1 MAPEELASSADYD
14 YPPVTDVTGNLEVSS
29 GWEVIFT
36 TVFIPILYSVVF
48 LLGLAGNLFVIVL
61 MAKKSGGKRV
71 VDTFVL
77 NLAVADVIFVC
88 TLPFWVASGARGNRW
103 PLGEGLC
110 KVSSY
115 AIAVN
120 RCSSI
125 LFLTA
130 LSVERYLVIRKVLDT
145 KVTGSRRHVRVT
157 CGAIWVASLLL
168 GAPSLLYRR
177 LDGDDCWDED
187 GEDFSLAMV
196 FLTFLLPLGVI
207 SFCYC
212 SIYCRLQRHV
222 RLGRG
227 VRRSHRAIVTI
238 VAAFLCSWLP
248 LNACKVLLFF
258 LAKGTLALSQGQEVA
273 LRWLVAGSTCLAF
286 VNSCVNPLVYA
297 LMDGRCRPRCP
308 LLSPRGRGTAPAA
321 TSSSATDSSLLCG
334 GRGRTKNPP
343 GPRRRTGAQHQP
355 APGVPWGHPGVSPP
369 PSSSSPLSPGATKV
383 PVVPPEP
390 RP

>member
-1 MAPEELASSADYD
+1 MLFLSRFQINNPTAGRGQHRPGHRGGHPTTTMAPEELSGSADYD
-14 YPPVTDVTGNLEVSS
+14 YPPVTNTTENQELPSK
-29 GWEVIFT
+29 WEFFFT
-36 TVFIPILYSVVF
+36 TVFIPILYSFIF
-48 LLGLAGNLFVIVL
+48 LLGLVGNLFVIVL
-61 MAKKSGGKRV
+61 MAKKSGSKRM

-88 TLPFWVASGARGNRW
+88 TLPFWVAAGARGNRW
-103 PLGEGLC
+103 LLGEGLC

-145 KVTGSRRHVRVT
+145 KMMGSQRHIRVT
-157 CGAIWVASLLL
+157 CGIIWAVSLLL
-168 GAPSLLYRR
+168 GAPSLVYRQ

-258 LAKGTLALSQGQEVA
+258 LAKGMLVLSQGQEVA
-273 LRWLVAGSTCLAF
+273 LST
-286 VNSCVNPLVYA
+286 S
-297 LMDGRCRPRCP
+297 P
-308 LLSPRGRGTAPAA
+308 LLI
-321 TSSSATDSSLLCG
+321 
-334 GRGRTKNPP
+334 
-343 GPRRRTGAQHQP
+343 
-355 APGVPWGHPGVSPP
+355 SPP
-369 PSSSSPLSPGATKV
+369 
-383 PVVPPEP
+383 
-390 RP
+390 